1 MHTALA
7 RIAGQG
13 PVRFDQF
20 QADALYGPD
29 GFYVDGGAAGR
40 GGDFI
45 TAVETGRDFAE
56 SVALELDA
64 SWAAAGWCSVR
75 TTTVRSESSRR
86 DNIGPETRSMS
97 PGPRPMIVIMGWVE

>member
-75 TTTVRSESSRR
+75 MMRVCSESLSR
-86 DNIGPETRSMS
+86 DNTGLGTRSIP
-97 PGPRPMIVIMGWVE
+97 PGPRPMIVIMRREG